1 MYARYTSTRMKGS
14 AIVQSLKSLAAK
26 FHPQLPLSQRES
38 QRLLT
43 ALTTSFR
50 KQLDEAHPRHD
61 QKVSSD
67 SPGKVGD
74 GTGSIARSLH
84 SSSAALA
91 DKHLASVL
99 TNPLLAQAQN
109 PKQLLS
115 NHDRVLAEIQADRT
129 RDPIAILEK
138 YHSKGAATIQ
148 IANSCLREALNR
160 LGQIPEEKQRQAGLA
175 EAKLGKRVL
184 YWLWNSEQYQTDEFC
199 DATGFQDLLMS
210 ALDKEG
216 SEECT
221 YCRCCYMLCSFAS
234 R

>member
-1 MYARYTSTRMKGS
+1 MKGS

-50 KQLDEAHPRHD
+50 KHLDEAHPRHD

-67 SPGKVGD
+67 SPDSIGN
-74 GTGSIARSLH
+74 GTGSTARGLP

-99 TNPLLAQAQN
+99 TNPLLARAQSAT
-109 PKQLLS
+109 QSLS

-129 RDPIAILEK
+129 RDPIAILEE
-138 YHSKGAATIQ
+138 YHAKGAATIQ
-148 IANSCLREALNR
+148 IATLCLREALDR
-160 LGQIPEEKQRQAGLA
+160 LHQISEVKQRQVELA
-175 EAKLGKRVL
+175 EAKPGKRVL

-199 DATGFQDLLMS
+199 DDVGFQCLLMS
-210 ALDKEG
+210 VLDKEG
-216 SEECT
+216 SEECR
-221 YCRCCYMLCSFAS
+221 YCRCCYILCSSAPRRKYQTATS
-234 R
+234 